1 MKRLL
6 LCVLMIVMTFTMTP
20 LAAFAADPVG
30 PEDSLPP
37 VSVKNSSGESL
48 GTLQKMNV
56 TGENTHT
63 NYGGTVPIF
72 YKLIVPADTSGNLT
86 FHSNDGE
93 EYYFASSDY
102 GKSKNTVKNTGSKN
116 KEDIGPKENGDGSSV
131 QYTYSVRYEETEASK
146 PGFGD
151 SKFYIQLKNEDG
163 GHISLEEAGLDTRR
177 YIAYL
182 EFGKKSD
189 YRKKKAVF
197 GLFVQFG
204 EDQNITDTDLPKPLR
219 VQDEDDVIY
228 PAEITDF
235 EGGTRYKIDKND
247 VVSVV
252 TVQDRIYKV
261 VVPDDVNTLRFDAP
275 SSIQSVGDAELN
287 KQNIWSGTVELSKDD
302 LLTGYAAIPKTYSD
316 ENPEEGQSLAVLY
329 GMDTSKNIAYVNFYD
344 TTYGE
349 TMKSLVDSD
358 YALRPSPSFGLLIQF
373 GEDQQ
378 QGEDVGISVA
388 SIRLKDQNKPLR
400 INEDNTVVVTLQNNG
415 KTAASDFRVK
425 LQADGSKVKETTY
438 TGRIEAGESAD
449 VEFSF
454 IPAPK
459 RNRDEAGKTELKVLI
474 NNMEKEGSV
483 SQSFVYGKFKVRLEC
498 VGSTEA
504 DEPMTVA
511 AIHAE
516 GNSYD
521 DKGEYQEGFK
531 PVVTDYLVSQA
542 GEKAVYEFWGDYG
555 CKWDINFTIPDG
567 KCLQKVIYEDGQDAQ
582 YVNTPQLRIVFDKER
597 LGKAYY
603 EDIKVT
609 DFRQIYKIA
618 NSEDR
623 TNQQISVQDFIEG
636 ESYLIQ
642 IIWKAQTLTGGKTFT
657 MNVYEDERLVG
668 SRTDVMGNGVVGMN
682 PILTQEK
689 PYQPRAGAKTLVFTI
704 SDGQKEICKETF
716 EIQVTPAGKKEL
728 QDMQTPLA
736 RSTDGFVGSTVT
748 RVLRLQDEQQTKYLA
763 VAGRPLYY
771 AGNGIWEPLAVKQ
784 DRPIR
789 DLSGGYNE
797 EGKVDLTTLKGV
809 GQDGTLYQ
817 FDGKSWNKTKAP
829 SGQLADSLEQ
839 AYFIG
844 DSIVA
849 AGGGG
854 SQGRRVYIAQNISQ
868 GDTLTWTQKT
878 EYDNCYSMLKGN
890 DGNIYLTRYDGS
902 LYQYDGTNW
911 TKIREATDYPAKV
924 IAAESADE
932 IWLAAQTGQYEAK
945 IYEWAQGGKKAEYT
959 TPLPTK
965 DLPTGFL
972 KKDNSLYC
980 IYLGSLWESTDNG
993 TSWIRQNIV
1002 SAGGIGEAL
1011 TNIQKTEYGDFYLGE
1026 KGAFYYDGTALGE
1039 TAVSDNTYNA
1049 RTVRISISSSDARTK
1064 KFSWFGKV
1072 TVDNQ
1077 FDLSPYLTYYRYA
1090 NGQDGEIPEAAKK
1103 VWGAYNKAEGTGFK
1117 YPTVLH
1123 ALIKMMQEQGAD
1135 FSQTEKYIYNGK
1147 EYTVPSVLDAQA
1159 NLSGGVYVAMANGL
1173 REFDEGVQSGWMYR
1187 VNGELPNLGM
1197 SQWALSDGD
1206 QINIFYVTKY
1216 QSGGASP
1223 GSPSRLSTA
1232 EYGHQQEI
1240 EIATGT
1246 SLTFKAE
1253 VKDGTNYYDA
1263 DMAFLYVDGRR
1274 FYNYTATG
1282 AKETAMS
1289 GEDGLLTMTFD
1300 KDGVYEINLY
1310 KQGVYAM
1317 SNTITVRVGSG
1328 NVKPEIILKAA
1339 QSRSTPNTDL
1349 TLTVTDT
1356 AGNPMQDI
1364 QLYRASDD
1372 EPISGAVTDA
1382 EGKATV
1388 QFAEIGT
1395 YEIYAKGEETKASA
1409 KITVKI
1415 AEELGDID
1423 AAMSDALELAN
1434 RRADAL
1440 TDKSPWNS
1448 IALDRQVSG
1457 TYSSGTLNELVQ
1469 EIGQSIEAKSGTQ
1482 YEVVTDY
1489 AKWVLAIQA
1498 AGGDPS
1504 SLVFN
1509 NTKIDLL
1516 SKIYNFHVRLNDG
1529 TVKTLY
1535 AQGLNAPIWS
1545 LIALDSVPEAVP
1557 ENARY
1562 SKADLV
1568 QYILKAQKADGSFA
1582 LSAEYG
1588 SDVDITVMAL
1598 QALARHREESGVKT
1612 AIDKA
1617 VTWLAAQQQ
1626 EDGGFTSINTVNCE
1640 STAQTIIALTTL
1652 GMDPAAAPFKT
1663 ETGKTMLDALLYYH
1677 LGNGSFAHT
1686 ENTSGVLTANDIA
1699 SEQAHLALTAYDR
1712 YKQKAAPLYDMSSTE
1727 RVDRYAPVITTNG
1740 LRTCTTNEDTL
1751 LFTVTASDAKDGS
1764 ITPKVELKSGELGE
1778 YQELSLYQGQ
1788 YVVYMHFDQSKT
1800 FFRITATDQA
1810 GNTATEEYVV
1820 TYSAKPVVKTITLP
1834 DTLQTVEIGR
1844 TLRLQAEITPTNAH
1858 NQTLEWISSDPSIAT
1873 VDENGVV
1880 TPHKSGTVTVT
1891 AASTDGSR
1899 ITAACTVV
1907 CKLSQTQQP
1916 DDKTIRVS
1924 FTLLGDQDH
1933 GGSKP
1938 HHTLKEGG
1946 LETWIAATTVT
1957 IEKGATVGDVFS
1969 QVLTENGYTFVGL
1982 SKNYIRSITTPG
1994 GLYMAEFTNGN
2005 LSGWMYTVNGH
2016 HPEVGLNSYVLT
2028 NGDRIIWHYTDD
2040 YTKEEGSEKWNT
2052 QNDEV
2057 KDVTTSGSSGSAITK
2072 APTEVKVSGST
2083 ATATVKAENQSEIL
2097 KQAAEKKSAEIV
2109 LEVAA
2114 SDTKG
2119 ADSVQLQLETSFVK
2133 NISDKTNASLILNT
2147 ANGRVSFDQEALKA
2161 IISEA
2166 KGATITLEIAKVTKP
2181 TEAQKKAAGTNGDIF
2196 RLVVKSGDKIISEFN
2211 KGKATVRVEI
2221 PAKLTDKKVAAIYIA
2236 DDAKIEQLA
2245 GRTLTISGKKFYE
2258 FTTPHFSA
2266 FALVDAEELGLE
2278 VEEPQVDA
2286 KALTAKLTP
2295 IARSAKTAK
2304 KNVKVTVSLDKQDK
2318 TIIKELKDA
2327 GYTVKYRFYRSTK
2340 KTAGYKA
2347 AVTKKTASY
2356 TNTSGKKGTKYF
2368 YKIQVRVYDENGKLT
2383 AKTALKQCKYANR
2396 AWSR

>member
-1 MKRLL
+1 
-6 LCVLMIVMTFTMTP
+6 MIVMTFTMTP
-20 LAAFAADPVG
+20 LAAFAADPAG

-37 VSVKNSSGESL
+37 VSVENGKGESL

-56 TGENTHT
+56 TGENTNT
-63 NYGGTVPIF
+63 NSKYGGEVPIF
-72 YKLIVPADTSGNLT
+72 YKLIVPADTSGKLT
-86 FHSNDGE
+86 FRSNDGE
-93 EYYFASSDY
+93 EYYFVSSDY
-102 GKSKNTVKNTGSKN
+102 GKAARRVNNTGTN
-116 KEDIGPKENGDGSSV
+116 PNLDIGPYENCDDSIEN
-131 QYTYSVRYEETEASK
+131 QKATYSVRYEKADSNK
-146 PGFGD
+146 PDCGEPQ
-151 SKFYIQLKNEDG
+151 FYIRLKNEDG
-163 GHISLEEAGLDTRR
+163 DLISLEEAGLDTRR

-182 EFGKKSD
+182 EFGESSLYKKQRNS
-189 YRKKKAVF
+189 AVF

-204 EDQNITDTDLPKPLR
+204 EDQNITDTNLPRPLR
-219 VQDEDDVIY
+219 VRDESGETY
-228 PAEITDF
+228 PVEITDSE
-235 EGGTRYKIDKND
+235 EGIKYSVEND
-247 VVSVV
+247 GKKYVA
-252 TVQDRIYKV
+252 TVQDKIYKV
-261 VVPDDVNTLRFDAP
+261 VVPDDVQTLRFDAP
-275 SSIQSVGDAELN
+275 SSIQSVGHAVLSR
-287 KQNIWSGTVELSKDD
+287 QNIWSGTVELSRTD
-302 LLTGYAAIPKTYSD
+302 LWNEYYTAIPKTYSD
-316 ENPEEGQSLAVLY
+316 ENAEAGKSLAERY
-329 GMDTSKNIAYVNFYD
+329 GMDTSRKIAYVNFYD
-344 TTYGE
+344 ITYGQAL
-349 TMKSLVDSD
+349 KSFWAAQNS
-358 YALRPSPSFGLLIQF
+358 AQEIFESPSPSFGLLIQF
-373 GEDQQ
+373 GEEQQ
-378 QGEDVGISVA
+378 QEAEVNVSVEDIQ
-388 SIRLKDQNKPLR
+388 LKDAGKPLR
-400 INEDNTVVVTLQNNG
+400 INEANTIVATLKNNG
-415 KTAASDFRVK
+415 ETAASGFRVK
-425 LQADGSKVKETTY
+425 LQADGSRVKEITY
-438 TGRIEAGESAD
+438 DGSIAAGKSAE

-459 RNRDEAGKTELKVLI
+459 SSRDNAGKTELTVIVNNRIETAKKKTFIFGKYSITIECLGTEEGRSDMQIASINAYGYYDEAGNYADTYKPNPENYRVDNGKRSATYVL
-474 NNMEKEGSV
+474 
-483 SQSFVYGKFKVRLEC
+483 R
-498 VGSTEA
+498 
-504 DEPMTVA
+504 
-511 AIHAE
+511 
-516 GNSYD
+516 
-521 DKGEYQEGFK
+521 
-531 PVVTDYLVSQA
+531 
-542 GEKAVYEFWGDYG
+542 GDYG
-555 CKWDINFTIPDG
+555 IKWDVTFDTPDG
-567 KCLQKVIYEDGQDAQ
+567 QCLARVTYEDNQSAVLVG
-582 YVNTPQLRIVFDKER
+582 NTALLVFDKER
-597 LGKAYY
+597 FGRAYY
-603 EDIKVT
+603 EEIEVENISD
-609 DFRQIYKIA
+609 KIGITA
-618 NSEDR
+618 DGRFAEQSYQALE
-623 TNQQISVQDFIEG
+623 EG
-636 ESYLIQ
+636 NAYDLFLSWRSQ
-642 IIWKAQTLTGGKTFT
+642 SATTGKSFQ
-657 MNVYEDERLVG
+657 MSVYEDERLLISTQTEG
-668 SRTDVMGNGVVGMN
+668 PGYSGK
-682 PILTQEK
+682 ILED
-689 PYQPRAGAKTLVFTI
+689 YYPRYGAQSLRILVKQ
-704 SDGQKEICKETF
+704 GQKIVADKVIG
-716 EIQVTPAGKKEL
+716 IQVAAAEQHTL
-728 QDMQTPLA
+728 QFMETPL
-736 RSTDGFVGSTVT
+736 RKNVGGGFVGTTVG
-748 RVLRLQDEQQTKYLA
+748 RVHKFSDGETIKYVTSA
-763 VAGRPLYY
+763 PSVLYY

-784 DRPIR
+784 DRTIL

-797 EGKVDLTTLKGV
+797 EEKVDLATLKGV
-809 GQDGTLYQ
+809 GQDGALYQ
-817 FDGKSWNKTKAP
+817 FDGKSWVKTKAP
-829 SGQLADSLEQ
+829 SDDGLESSLKQ

-849 AGGGG
+849 AGGWGTQG
-854 SQGRRVYIAQNISQ
+854 SRVYIAQNISQ
-868 GDTLTWTQKT
+868 GDTLTWTRKT
-878 EYDNCYSMLKGN
+878 EYDNCYSMLMGN
-890 DGNIYLTRYDGS
+890 DGNIYLTKYNGS
-902 LYQYDGTNW
+902 LYQYDGETW
-911 TKIREATDYPAKV
+911 KEIRVQTGFPAKV
-924 IAAESADE
+924 IAAESAQD
-932 IWLAAQTGQYEAK
+932 IWIAAQVDKNTAK
-945 IYEWAQGGKKAEYT
+945 LLHFDRTTWKEYP
-959 TPLPTK
+959 TPLAIPT
-965 DLPTGFL
+965 LPTGIL
-972 KKDNSLYC
+972 TADDDIYC
-980 IYLGSLWESTDNG
+980 VYLGSLWH
-993 TSWIRQNIV
+993 TSNQGVSWMRVNIISSG
-1002 SAGGIGEAL
+1002 SAGNTLER
-1011 TNIQKTEYGDFYLGE
+1011 IQKTEDGNFYLGT

-1039 TAVSDNTYNA
+1039 TAVSDQTNHA
-1049 RTVRISISSSDARTK
+1049 RTVRISISGSLPQQGKEVAWS
-1064 KFSWFGKV
+1064 GKV

-1077 FDLSPYLTYYRYA
+1077 LDVTKYLTYYK
-1090 NGQDGEIPEAAKK
+1090 DTKSSEIPP
-1103 VWGAYNKAEGTGFK
+1103 GAYSIYGAYSKEEGRGFE

-1123 ALIKMMQEQGAD
+1123 ALIQMLLDRGVDLETKED
-1135 FSQTEKYIYNGK
+1135 FTYRDGGTYSIPKN
-1147 EYTVPSVLDAQA
+1147 LDIQA
-1159 NLSGGVYVAMANGL
+1159 NLNGKVYLAMANGL
-1173 REFDEGVQSGWMYR
+1173 REFDGGQMSGWMYR
-1187 VNGELPNLGM
+1187 VNGELPNLGF
-1197 SQWALSDGD
+1197 SEYALSDGD
-1206 QINIFYVTKY
+1206 QISIFYVTSY

-1253 VKDGTNYYDA
+1253 VKNGTNYYDA

-1282 AKETAMS
+1282 AKETAMT

-1339 QSRSTPNTDL
+1339 QSRSTPNTAL

-1356 AGNPMQDI
+1356 AGNPMQGI
-1364 QLYRASDD
+1364 QLYMASDD
-1372 EPISGAVTDA
+1372 EEISGAVTDA

-1388 QFAEIGT
+1388 RFAKLGT

-1415 AEELGDID
+1415 AEELGNID

-1448 IALDRQVSG
+1448 IALDRQVSD
-1457 TYSSGTLNELVQ
+1457 TYTSGTLNELVQ

-1504 SLVFN
+1504 SLVYN

-1568 QYILKAQKADGSFA
+1568 EYILRAQKADGSFA

-1686 ENTSGVLTANDIA
+1686 ENTSGVLTANDMA

-1712 YKQKAAPLYDMSSTE
+1712 YQQKAVSLYDMSSTE

-1740 LRTCTTNEDTL
+1740 LRTCTTDEKTL
-1751 LFTVTASDAKDGS
+1751 RFTVTASDAKDGS
-1764 ITPKVELKSGELGE
+1764 ITPKVEVKAGELGE
-1778 YQELSLYQGQ
+1778 YQELSLHDGQ
-1788 YVVYMHFDQSKT
+1788 YEVYLGFDRSQT
-1800 FFRITATDQA
+1800 FFRITATDAA

-1834 DTLQTVEIGR
+1834 DTLQTAEIGR
-1844 TLRLQAEITPTNAH
+1844 TLTLQAEIAPTDAH
-1858 NQTLEWISSDPSIAT
+1858 NQTLQWTSSDPGIAT

-1891 AASTDGSR
+1891 AVSTDGSR
-1899 ITAACTVV
+1899 IAASCTVV
-1907 CKLSQTQQP
+1907 CKFPQTQQP

-1969 QVLTENGYTFVGL
+1969 QVLTEKGYTFVGL

-2057 KDVTTSGSSGSAITK
+2057 KNVTTDTK
-2072 APTEVKVSGST
+2072 TATTTAPTEVKVSGST
-2083 ATATVKAENQSEIL
+2083 AAATVKAENQSEIL
-2097 KQAAEKKSAEIV
+2097 KQAAENKSAEIV

-2119 ADSVQLQLETSFVK
+2119 AESVQMQLDTAFVK
-2133 NISDKTNASLILNT
+2133 DIVEKTNADLTVNTENGKVTLN
-2147 ANGRVSFDQEALKA
+2147 QEALKA
-2161 IISEA
+2161 IIGEA
-2166 KGATITLEIAKVTKP
+2166 KGSTILIEIAKVTKP
-2181 TEAQKKAAGTNGDIF
+2181 TEAQKKAAGANGDIF
-2196 RLVVKSGDKIISEFN
+2196 SLLVKSGDKIISDFN

-2221 PAKLTDKKVAAIYIA
+2221 PAKLADKKVAAIYLA

-2245 GRTLTISGKKFYE
+2245 GKVLSSGGKKYYE
-2258 FTTPHFSA
+2258 FTTPHFST

-2278 VEEPQVDA
+2278 VAEEPQTDA
-2286 KALTAKLTP
+2286 KALAAKLTP
-2295 IARSAKTAK
+2295 VARSAKTAK

-2318 TIIKELKDA
+2318 AIIKELKDA

-2340 KTAGYKA
+2340 KAAGYKA
-2347 AVTKKTASY
+2347 AVTKKTVSY
-2356 TNTSGKKGTKYF
+2356 TNTSGKKGMKYF
-2368 YKIQVRVYDENGKLT
+2368 YKVQVRVYDENGMLT
-2383 AKTALKQCKYANR
+2383 AKTALKQCKYA
-2396 AWSR
+2396 SRIWAKAN

>member
-1 MKRLL
+1 M
-6 LCVLMIVMTFTMTP
+6 
-20 LAAFAADPVG
+20 
-30 PEDSLPP
+30 
-37 VSVKNSSGESL
+37 
-48 GTLQKMNV
+48 
-56 TGENTHT
+56 
-63 NYGGTVPIF
+63 
-72 YKLIVPADTSGNLT
+72 LT
-86 FHSNDGE
+86 FGGGDCLSKDGQNQYE
-93 EYYFASSDY
+93 ARR
-102 GKSKNTVKNTGSKN
+102 T
-116 KEDIGPKENGDGSSV
+116 DIQGIFTKIPHNA
-131 QYTYSVRYEETEASK
+131 TEQ
-146 PGFGD
+146 G
-151 SKFYIQLKNEDG
+151 EDG
-163 GHISLEEAGLDTRR
+163 G
-177 YIAYL
+177 
-182 EFGKKSD
+182 KSFID
-189 YRKKKAVF
+189 ICKMQSGNR
-197 GLFVQFG
+197 
-204 EDQNITDTDLPKPLR
+204 ITH
-219 VQDEDDVIY
+219 
-228 PAEITDF
+228 
-235 EGGTRYKIDKND
+235 
-247 VVSVV
+247 
-252 TVQDRIYKV
+252 
-261 VVPDDVNTLRFDAP
+261 
-275 SSIQSVGDAELN
+275 
-287 KQNIWSGTVELSKDD
+287 
-302 LLTGYAAIPKTYSD
+302 
-316 ENPEEGQSLAVLY
+316 
-329 GMDTSKNIAYVNFYD
+329 AYVNFNKEKQNYYND
-344 TTYGE
+344 
-349 TMKSLVDSD
+349 DSAEFTAE
-358 YALRPSPSFGLLIQF
+358 YGLLIQF
-373 GEDQQ
+373 GAAEQ
-378 QGEDVGISVA
+378 ELEAIDV
-388 SIRLKDQNKPLR
+388 SIESITLQNSAKPLR
-400 INEDNTVVVTLQNNG
+400 IGEANTVIATLKNNG
-415 KTAASDFRVK
+415 TESVSGFKVK
-425 LQADGSKVKETTY
+425 LQADGLKVTELIYEESIKPGEKAEVELAITPQSK
-438 TGRIEAGESAD
+438 GD
-449 VEFSF
+449 
-454 IPAPK
+454 P
-459 RNRDEAGKTELKVLI
+459 NNGKTELKVLV
-474 NNMEKEGSV
+474 NNQENTSKSET
-483 SQSFVYGKFKVRLEC
+483 FIYGKYSITIEC
-498 VGSTEA
+498 WGTEEGA
-504 DEPMTVA
+504 SDMEIASINPYGYYDEDGNYNGKYKPNPEKYRVNNG
-511 AIHAE
+511 E
-516 GNSYD
+516 GPAKYVL
-521 DKGEYQEGFK
+521 K
-531 PVVTDYLVSQA
+531 
-542 GEKAVYEFWGDYG
+542 GDYG
-555 CKWDINFTIPDG
+555 IKWDVTFDTPDG
-567 KCLQKVIYEDGQDAQ
+567 QCLARVTYEDNQSAELVGNKAC
-582 YVNTPQLRIVFDKER
+582 LVFDKER
-597 LGKAYY
+597 FGRAYY
-603 EDIKVT
+603 EEIKVESIS
-609 DFRQIYKIA
+609 DKIGITA
-618 NSEDR
+618 DGRFAEQLYQALEEGNAYDLSLSWR
-623 TNQQISVQDFIEG
+623 SQNASAGKSFQIS
-636 ESYLIQ
+636 
-642 IIWKAQTLTGGKTFT
+642 
-657 MNVYEDERLVG
+657 VYEDERLLISTQTEG
-668 SRTDVMGNGVVGMN
+668 PGYNGM
-682 PILTQEK
+682 ILEN
-689 PYQPRAGAKTLVFTI
+689 YYPRYGAQSLRILVKQ
-704 SDGQKEICKETF
+704 GQKIVADKVIG
-716 EIQVTPAGKKEL
+716 IQVAAAEKHTL
-728 QDMQTPLA
+728 QFMETPL
-736 RSTDGFVGSTVT
+736 RKNVGGGFVGTTVG
-748 RVLRLQDEQQTKYLA
+748 RVHKFSDGETIKYVTSA
-763 VAGRPLYY
+763 PIVLYY

-784 DRPIR
+784 DRTIM

-809 GQDGTLYQ
+809 GQDGALYQ
-817 FDGKSWNKTKAP
+817 FDGRSWVKTKEP
-829 SGQLADSLEQ
+829 SEQLAVSLEQ

-844 DSIVA
+844 GSIVA
-849 AGGGG
+849 AGGVG
-854 SQGRRVYIAQNISQ
+854 SQGRSVYIAQNISQ

-878 EYDNCYSMLKGN
+878 EYNNCYSMLKGN
-890 DGNIYLTRYDGS
+890 DDNIYLTKYDGS
-902 LYQYDGTNW
+902 LYQYDGTKW
-911 TKIREATDYPAKV
+911 TSIRKATNYPAKV
-924 IAAESADE
+924 IAAQSAQD
-932 IWLAAQTGQYEAK
+932 IWIAAQVDKNTAK
-945 IYEWAQGGKKAEYT
+945 LLHFDGFTWKEYP
-959 TPLPTK
+959 TPLAIPT
-965 DLPTGFL
+965 LPTGIL
-972 KKDNSLYC
+972 TADDDIYC
-980 IYLGSLWESTDNG
+980 VYLGSLWH
-993 TSWIRQNIV
+993 TSNQGVSWRRANIISSG
-1002 SAGGIGEAL
+1002 SAGNTLEK
-1011 TNIQKTEYGDFYLGE
+1011 IQKTEDGDFYLGE

-1039 TAVSDNTYNA
+1039 TAVSDQTNHA
-1049 RTVRISISSSDARTK
+1049 RTVRISISGSLPQQGKEVAWS
-1064 KFSWFGKV
+1064 GKV

-1077 FDLSPYLTYYRYA
+1077 LDVTKYLTYYKYTQRS
-1090 NGQDGEIPEAAKK
+1090 EIPEGASSIY
-1103 VWGAYNKAEGTGFK
+1103 GAYSKEERRGFA

-1123 ALIKMMQEQGAD
+1123 ALIQMLLDQGVD
-1135 FSQTEKYIYNGK
+1135 LETK
-1147 EYTVPSVLDAQA
+1147 EAFTYRDGNTYSIPKNLDIQA
-1159 NLSGGVYVAMANGL
+1159 NMKGKVYLAMANGL
-1173 REFDEGVQSGWMYR
+1173 REFDGGQTSGWMYR
-1187 VNGELPNLGM
+1187 VNGELPNLGL
-1197 SQWALSDGD
+1197 SEYALSDGD

-1216 QSGGASP
+1216 QSGGASL

-1253 VKDGTNYYDA
+1253 VQNGTDYHDA

-1282 AKETAMS
+1282 AKETAMT

-1388 QFAEIGT
+1388 KFAEIGT

-1434 RRADAL
+1434 RRAAAL

-1448 IALDRQVSG
+1448 IALDRQVSD
-1457 TYSSGTLNELVQ
+1457 TYTSGTLNELVQ

-1504 SLVFN
+1504 SLVYN

-1598 QALARHREESGVKT
+1598 QALAKHRAESGVKT

-1617 VTWLAAQQQ
+1617 VNWLAAQQQ

-1834 DTLQTVEIGR
+1834 DTLQTVEIGK
-1844 TLRLQAEITPTNAH
+1844 TLPLQAEITPTNAH
-1858 NQTLEWISSDPSIAT
+1858 NQTLEWTSSDPSIAT

-1899 ITAACTVV
+1899 ITASCTVV
-1907 CKLSQTQQP
+1907 CKLPQTQQP

-2057 KDVTTSGSSGSAITK
+2057 KNVTTDTKTATTK
-2072 APTEVKVSGST
+2072 APTEVKVSGNT
-2083 ATATVKAENQSEIL
+2083 AAATVKAENQSEIL
-2097 KQAAEKKSAEIV
+2097 KQAAENKSAEIV

-2114 SDTKG
+2114 SETKG
-2119 ADSVQLQLETSFVK
+2119 AENVQLQLETSFVK

-2161 IISEA
+2161 ILSEA
-2166 KGATITLEIAKVTKP
+2166 KGSTILIEIAKVTKP
-2181 TEAQKKAAGTNGDIF
+2181 TEVQKKAAGTNGDIF
-2196 RLVVKSGDKIISEFN
+2196 SLLVKSGDKIISDFN

-2221 PAKLTDKKVAAIYIA
+2221 PAKLADKKVAAIYLA

-2245 GRTLTISGKKFYE
+2245 GKVLTIGGKKFYE
-2258 FTTPHFSA
+2258 FTTPHFST

-2278 VEEPQVDA
+2278 VAEEPQTDA

-2295 IARSAKTAK
+2295 VARSAKTAK

-2318 TIIKELKDA
+2318 AIIKELKDA

-2347 AVTKKTASY
+2347 AVTKNTASY
-2356 TNTSGKKGTKYF
+2356 TNTSGKKGMKYF
-2368 YKIQVRVYDENGKLT
+2368 YKVQVRVYDENGKLT
-2383 AKTALKQCKYANR
+2383 AKTALKQCKYA
-2396 AWSR
+2396 SRIWAKAN

>member
-1 MKRLL
+1 MKGKKALSILL
-6 LCVLMIVMTFTMTP
+6 TLIMIVTCTP
-20 LAAFAADPVG
+20 TVAFATPTETAAPIQVFVDDTPYTVQTT
-30 PEDSLPP
+30 EI
-37 VSVKNSSGESL
+37 
-48 GTLQKMNV
+48 
-56 TGENTHT
+56 TGEYQYYSTHSET
-63 NYGGTVPIF
+63 C
-72 YKLIVPADTSGNLT
+72 
-86 FHSNDGE
+86 
-93 EYYFASSDY
+93 SDLSH
-102 GKSKNTVKNTGSKN
+102 GV
-116 KEDIGPKENGDGSSV
+116 
-131 QYTYSVRYEETEASK
+131 
-146 PGFGD
+146 
-151 SKFYIQLKNEDG
+151 
-163 GHISLEEAGLDTRR
+163 
-177 YIAYL
+177 
-182 EFGKKSD
+182 
-189 YRKKKAVF
+189 
-197 GLFVQFG
+197 
-204 EDQNITDTDLPKPLR
+204 
-219 VQDEDDVIY
+219 
-228 PAEITDF
+228 
-235 EGGTRYKIDKND
+235 
-247 VVSVV
+247 
-252 TVQDRIYKV
+252 YKV
-261 VVPDDVNTLRFDAP
+261 VVPEDAGTLKFVLP
-275 SSIQSVGDAELN
+275 SDILSVTNADFG
-287 KQNIWSGTVELSKDD
+287 GKDF
-302 LLTGYAAIPKTYSD
+302 GED
-316 ENPEEGQSLAVLY
+316 ENGSRTCEVNRIDILSEVAGYTIPHNAGSNESDGGSSLADICGL
-329 GMDTSKNIAYVNFYD
+329 DSTKPIAYVNFNTKD
-344 TTYGE
+344 TNYYE
-349 TMKSLVDSD
+349 NDPDEYIAK
-358 YALRPSPSFGLLIQF
+358 YGLLIQF
-373 GEDQQ
+373 G
-378 QGEDVGISVA
+378 GESQEQETVEVSVERVA
-388 SIRLKDQNKPLR
+388 LKDAAKPLR
-400 INEDNTVVVTLQNNG
+400 IGEENTVIATLKNNG
-415 KTAASDFRVK
+415 TEQVSGFKVK
-425 LQADGSKVKETTY
+425 LQADGSKVTELTYAGGIDPGKEA
-438 TGRIEAGESAD
+438 E
-449 VEFSF
+449 VELA
-454 IPAPK
+454 ITPQAKGNP
-459 RNRDEAGKTELKVLI
+459 NDGKTELKVLV
-474 NNMEKEGSV
+474 NNQEDTSKSET
-483 SQSFVYGKFKVRLEC
+483 FIYGKYSIVVTC
-498 VGSTEA
+498 VGVDESADEMSIASIDGGGGYYDENGLYQKKSYKPNPDDYKVKNSSPAKYILEA
-504 DEPMTVA
+504 D
-511 AIHAE
+511 
-516 GNSYD
+516 
-521 DKGEYQEGFK
+521 
-531 PVVTDYLVSQA
+531 
-542 GEKAVYEFWGDYG
+542 YG
-555 CKWDINFTIPDG
+555 AKWDVTFNTPDG
-567 KCLQKVIYEDGQDAQ
+567 QCFAYVEYEDKTKVGLNDNKAQ
-582 YVNTPQLRIVFDKER
+582 LVFDKER
-597 LGKAYY
+597 FGQAYY
-603 EDIKVT
+603 EEIKV
-609 DFRQIYKIA
+609 
-618 NSEDR
+618 EDINLY
-623 TNQQISVQDFIEG
+623 TGIQASGTLSKVAFDKLTEG
-636 ESYLIQ
+636 ETYAIFLN
-642 IIWKAQTLTGGKTFT
+642 WKAQSGAIKRFNTS
-657 MNVYEDERLVG
+657 VYEDER
-668 SRTDVMGNGVVGMN
+668 M
-682 PILTQEK
+682 LTSHDDTGWNYTGIIVEK
-689 PYQPRAGAKTLVFTI
+689 YQPRADAKHLVVEVSQGSKVVARKVIDIKIADAEKKKLQFMETPLR
-704 SDGQKEICKETF
+704 QKEG
-716 EIQVTPAGKKEL
+716 P
-728 QDMQTPLA
+728 
-736 RSTDGFVGSTVT
+736 GFVGANVVRVHIFSDQNDTQYVT
-748 RVLRLQDEQQTKYLA
+748 S
-763 VAGRPLYY
+763 GSIPLYY
-771 AGNGIWEPLAVKQ
+771 AGNGIWEPLEATAKKSLF
-784 DRPIR
+784 
-789 DLSGGYNE
+789 DLTGGYAAD
-797 EGKVDLTTLKGV
+797 GKIDLATLKGV
-809 GQDGTLYQ
+809 DSGGAIYRFNGKKWEKEQDSNYKDLRANSLAQAIFVGDKIVGTTNRGTKGGNLYVGEQ
-817 FDGKSWNKTKAP
+817 NLEAKAINWQEENI
-829 SGQLADSLEQ
+829 GTDS
-839 AYFIG
+839 
-844 DSIVA
+844 
-849 AGGGG
+849 
-854 SQGRRVYIAQNISQ
+854 
-868 GDTLTWTQKT
+868 
-878 EYDNCYSMLKGN
+878 NCYSLLQGD
-890 DGNIYLTRYDGS
+890 DGKIYATKYNGS
-902 LYQYDGTNW
+902 LYQYNGSRW
-911 TKIREATDYPAKV
+911 TELRGSTGYPAKV
-924 IAAESADE
+924 IAAESE
-932 IWLAAQTGQYEAK
+932 NNLWISAQTGTDTAK
-945 IYEWAQGGKKAEYT
+945 LLHLDGTNWKEYS
-959 TPLPTK
+959 TPAALK
-965 DLPTGFL
+965 ELPTGIL
-972 KKDNSLYC
+972 VTGNEMYC
-980 IYLGSLWESTDNG
+980 IYLGSLWKSEDQGEN
-993 TSWIRQNIV
+993 WIRLHIDSSGDAANT
-1002 SAGGIGEAL
+1002 L
-1011 TNIQKTEYGDFYLGE
+1011 TGIQKTRDKGIFYLGTE
-1026 KGAFYYDGTALGE
+1026 GAFYYEGTALSE
-1039 TAVSDNTYNA
+1039 AAISSNQYNA
-1049 RTVRISISSSDARTK
+1049 RTVRVSISGSYGAK
-1064 KFSWFGKV
+1064 KVLWSGKV

-1077 FDLSPYLTYYRYA
+1077 LDIHPYLTYYK
-1090 NGQDGEIPEAAKK
+1090 GTGVDTIPQQAAR
-1103 VWGAYNKAEGTGFK
+1103 VYGAYNEEEGTGFA

-1123 ALIKMMQEQGAD
+1123 ALIKMLLD
-1135 FSQTEKYIYNGK
+1135 NGVDLETK
-1147 EYTVPSVLDAQA
+1147 EAFTYRDGKTYTIPKNLDVQA
-1159 NLSGGVYVAMANGL
+1159 GLGGKVYLAMAGGL
-1173 REFDEGVQSGWMYR
+1173 REFDGGNMSGWMYR
-1187 VNGELPNLGM
+1187 VNGNLPNLGM
-1197 SQWALSDGD
+1197 SDYAISDGD
-1206 QINIFYVTKY
+1206 KINIFYVTSW

-1253 VKDGTNYYDA
+1253 VENGTNYHDA

-1282 AKETAMS
+1282 AKETAMT

-1339 QSRSTPNTDL
+1339 QSRSTPNTAL

-1356 AGNPMQDI
+1356 AGNPMQGI
-1364 QLYRASDD
+1364 QLYMASDD
-1372 EPISGAVTDA
+1372 EEISGAVTDA

-1388 QFAEIGT
+1388 RFAKLGT

-1415 AEELGDID
+1415 AEELGNID

-1448 IALDRQVSG
+1448 IALDRQVSD
-1457 TYSSGTLNELVQ
+1457 TYTSGTLNELVQ

-1504 SLVFN
+1504 SLVYN

-1568 QYILKAQKADGSFA
+1568 EYILRAQKADGSFA

-1686 ENTSGVLTANDIA
+1686 ENTSGVLTANDMA

-1712 YKQKAAPLYDMSSTE
+1712 YKQKAVSLYDMSSTE

-1740 LRTCTTNEDTL
+1740 LRTCTTDEKTL
-1751 LFTVTASDAKDGS
+1751 RFTVTASDAKDGS
-1764 ITPKVELKSGELGE
+1764 ITPKVEVKAGELGE
-1778 YQELSLYQGQ
+1778 YQELSLHDGQ
-1788 YVVYMHFDQSKT
+1788 YEVYLGFDRSQT

-1834 DTLQTVEIGR
+1834 DTLQTVEIGK
-1844 TLRLQAEITPTNAH
+1844 TLPLQAEITPTDAH
-1858 NQTLEWISSDPSIAT
+1858 NQTLQWTSSDPSIAT

-1969 QVLTENGYTFVGL
+1969 QVLTEKGYTFVGL

-2016 HPEVGLNSYVLT
+2016 HPEVGLNSYILT
-2028 NGDRIIWHYTDD
+2028 GGDRIIWHYTDD

-2057 KDVTTSGSSGSAITK
+2057 KNVTTDTK
-2072 APTEVKVSGST
+2072 TATTTAPTEVKVSGST
-2083 ATATVKAENQSEIL
+2083 AAATVKAENQSEIL
-2097 KQAAEKKSAEIV
+2097 KQAAENKSAEIV

-2119 ADSVQLQLETSFVK
+2119 AENVQLQLETSFVK

-2161 IISEA
+2161 ILSEA
-2166 KGATITLEIAKVTKP
+2166 KGSTILIEIAKVTKP
-2181 TEAQKKAAGTNGDIF
+2181 TEAQKKAVGTNGDIF
-2196 RLVVKSGDKIISEFN
+2196 RLVVKSGDKIISDFN

-2221 PAKLTDKKVAAIYIA
+2221 PAKLADKKVAAIHIA

-2245 GRTLTISGKKFYE
+2245 GKVLTISGKKFYE
-2258 FTTPHFSA
+2258 FTTPHFST

-2278 VEEPQVDA
+2278 VEESQGDA

-2295 IARSAKTAK
+2295 VARSAKTAK

-2318 TIIKELKDA
+2318 AIIQELKDA

-2347 AVTKKTASY
+2347 AVTKMTASY
-2356 TNTSGKKGTKYF
+2356 TNTSGKKGMKYF
-2368 YKIQVRVYDENGKLT
+2368 YKVQVRVYDENGKLT
-2383 AKTALKQCKYANR
+2383 AKTALKQCKYA
-2396 AWSR
+2396 SRIWTKAN